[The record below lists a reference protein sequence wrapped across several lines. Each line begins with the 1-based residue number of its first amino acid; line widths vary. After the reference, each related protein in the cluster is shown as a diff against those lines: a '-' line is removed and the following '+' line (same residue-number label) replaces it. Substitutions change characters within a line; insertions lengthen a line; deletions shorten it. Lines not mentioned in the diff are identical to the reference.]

1 MIFFKILQEFLLPSV
16 FILFLLLIGLVFSFR
31 KKKRKIGKLFL
42 FLGIL
47 LYYLFSITP
56 ISNLIISPLE
66 NKYLQIKNEELNK
79 ANKIVLLLG
88 GKESDVLRLSE
99 VLRIYFLKN
108 KNAQII
114 VSGRDPLLYKR
125 EEGEEIK
132 NYLIERGVNKKDI
145 ILENESKNTKE
156 SALNVKKIVQD
167 ESFFLITSSYHMP
180 RSAIIFK
187 KQGLNFLPAPTDFKI
202 EKDYSIIDYFPDAK
216 NLRNCDLAFHEYFG
230 IIYFR
235 LLIK

>member
-230 IIYFR
+230 IIYYQ
-235 LLIK
+235 IVN

>member
-1 MIFFKILQEFLLPSV
+1 MIFFKILQKFLLPSV

-66 NKYLQIKNEELNK
+66 GKYLQIKNEELNK
-79 ANKIVLLLG
+79 ADKIVLLLG

-167 ESFFLITSSYHMP
+167 ESFFLVTSSYHMP

-230 IIYFR
+230 IIYYQ
-235 LLIK
+235 IVN

>member
-167 ESFFLITSSYHMP
+167 ESFFLVTSSYHMP

-230 IIYFR
+230 IIYYQ
-235 LLIK
+235 IVN